1 MLIRGWEFCH
11 LASFR
16 LEKRAGAHSRLSFC
30 ISVRTEDAERA
41 FQQAGK
47 PVCVLDEAQNRVVF
61 VGRIEAVER
70 SQRVSGCYVT
80 VEATSATLASDT
92 AVQRRVFQDP
102 KKTLGDVLSAKGLA
116 SLGEAK
122 VSIEC
127 ASEIKGRKLPYLL
140 LQQETDF
147 AFACRL
153 AAAAGVHVWC
163 VDTNE
168 QHSKLFVGASRDW
181 PERRIEGRDCI
192 RLRVA
197 QGTVPRA
204 SVTLGAYAYE
214 LGQRVE
220 LCGRHYVIDHV
231 AIERVHGSD
240 RVTYDMTG
248 VTKAEDG
255 GLIVPALHAVRLTGK
270 VVNVKDPLHGG
281 RVLVDFNDK
290 TEGITDVT
298 PGKLWLPYRPPY
310 AGQQGGIVFL
320 PEPGDLVEAIIADRD
335 AYVTTELRAVTTELR
350 VKPLP
355 QECQDPLVK
364 YIGNNTKQRIFWRP
378 KSLELWS
385 TDTNIVLDDKN
396 IDMTV
401 GKTNGAKIH
410 VDEKNIVLTVGKNRM
425 TLNEQGIQ
433 LQRGTSEVVLSDTG
447 TYLRRDSQ
455 QIALDQNVQI
465 KSGGT
470 IDANAGGAANLHAG
484 GALKLDASGT
494 ASLNGSHVEL
504 A

>member
-30 ISVRTEDAERA
+30 ISVRTEDVERA

-61 VGRIEAVER
+61 VGRVEAVER

-80 VEATSATLASDT
+80 VDAAAATLASD
-92 AVQRRVFQDP
+92 ASVQRRVFQDP

-127 ASEIKGRKLPYLL
+127 ASAVKGRKLPHLL

-163 VDTNE
+163 IDTNE
-168 QHSKLFVGASRDW
+168 QHSKLFVGTARDW
-181 PERRIEGRDCI
+181 PERRIEERDCI

-204 SVTLGAYAYE
+204 SVTLGAYAYG

-220 LCGRHYVIDHV
+220 LLGRHYVIDHV
-231 AIERVHGSD
+231 LVEREHGAD

-248 VTKAEDG
+248 VTKAADG
-255 GLIVPALHAVRLTGK
+255 DLSVPTLHAARLTGK
-270 VVNVKDPLHGG
+270 VVNAKDPLHGG

-290 TEGITDVT
+290 TEMITDVT

-320 PEPGDLVEAIIADRD
+320 PEPGDLVEAIVADRD
-335 AYVTTELRAVTTELR
+335 AYVTTELRA
-350 VKPLP
+350 KPLP

-364 YIGNNTKQRIFWRP
+364 YIGNNTKQRVFWRP

-385 TDTNIVLDDKN
+385 TDTNIVLDDKK
-396 IDMTV
+396 IELTV

-425 TLNEQGIQ
+425 TLSEQGIQ
-433 LQRGTSEVVLSDTG
+433 LQRGTSEIVLNDTG

-455 QIALDQNVQI
+455 QIALDKNVQI

-470 IDANAGGAANLHAG
+470 LDANAGGAANIHAG

>member
-1 MLIRGWEFCH
+1 MEIRGWKIPH
-11 LASFR
+11 LVSFR
-16 LEKRAGAHSRLSFC
+16 LEKRADAHSRLRFC
-30 ISVRTEDAERA
+30 ISVRTEDADA
-41 FQQAGK
+41 YFQQAGK
-47 PVCVLDEAQNRVVF
+47 TVCVLDEAKHGVIFIGKVD
-61 VGRIEAVER
+61 AVER
-70 SQRVSGCYVT
+70 AESVGDCQIVID
-80 VEATSATLASDT
+80 ATAATLAVDA
-92 AVQRRVFQDP
+92 AVQQRVFQDP
-102 KKTLGDVLSAKGLA
+102 EKTLGDVLSAKALA

-127 ASEIKGRKLPYLL
+127 ASDVKGRKLPHLL

-153 AAAAGVHVWC
+153 AAAAGAHVWC

-168 QHSKLFVGASRDW
+168 QHSKLFVGASRDL
-181 PERRIEGRDCI
+181 PERRIEESDCI
-192 RLRVA
+192 RLRIA
-197 QGTVPRA
+197 QGTVSRA

-220 LCGRHYVIDHV
+220 LLGRHYVIDHV

-248 VTKAEDG
+248 VTKAADG
-255 GLIVPALHAVRLTGK
+255 DLIVPALHAVRLTGK
-270 VVNVKDPLHGG
+270 VVNAKDPLHGG

-320 PEPGDLVEAIIADRD
+320 PEPGDRVEAIIADRD
-335 AYVTTELRAVTTELR
+335 AYVTTELRS
-350 VKPLP
+350 KPLP

-410 VDEKNIVLTVGKNRM
+410 VDEKNIVMTVGKNRLRL
-425 TLNEQGIQ
+425 TEQGIA
-433 LQRGTSEVVLSDTG
+433 LERGTSEIVLNDTG
-447 TYLRRDSQ
+447 TYLRRDGQ
-455 QIALDQNVQI
+455 QIALDKNVQI

-470 IDANAGGAANLHAG
+470 IDASAGGAANLHAG

>member
-1 MLIRGWEFCH
+1 MEICDWKIPH
-11 LASFR
+11 LVSFR
-16 LEKRAGAHSRLSFC
+16 LEKRADAHSRLRFC
-30 ISVRTEDAERA
+30 ISVRAEDAGA
-41 FQQAGK
+41 YFQQVRK
-47 PVCVLDEAQNRVVF
+47 TVHVLDDAKQRVVF
-61 VGRIEAVER
+61 IGKVEAVER
-70 SQRVSGCYVT
+70 AVRVGDCQIT
-80 VEATSATLASDT
+80 VEATSATLEADA

-102 KKTLGDVLSAKGLA
+102 KKTLGDVLSAKALA

-127 ASEIKGRKLPYLL
+127 ASAVKGRKLPHLL

-147 AFACRL
+147 AFARRL

-163 VDTNE
+163 IDTNE

-181 PERRIEGRDCI
+181 PERRIEERDCI

-197 QGTVPRA
+197 QGAVPRA
-204 SVTLGAYAYE
+204 SVTLGAYAYG

-220 LCGRHYVIDHV
+220 LLGRHYVIDHV
-231 AIERVHGSD
+231 LVEREHGAD

-248 VTKAEDG
+248 VTKAADG
-255 GLIVPALHAVRLTGK
+255 DLIVPALHAARLTGK
-270 VVNVKDPLHGG
+270 VVNAKDPLHGG

-290 TEGITDVT
+290 TEAVTDIT

-320 PEPGDLVEAIIADRD
+320 PEPGDLVEGIVADRD
-335 AYVTTELRAVTTELR
+335 AYVTTELRA
-350 VKPLP
+350 KPLS

-364 YIGNNTKQRIFWRP
+364 YIGNNTKQRVFWRP

-401 GKTNGAKIH
+401 GKPAGARIH
-410 VDEKNIVLTVGKNRM
+410 IDAKNIVMTVGKNR
-425 TLNEQGIQ
+425 LRLGEQGMA
-433 LQRGTSEVVLSDTG
+433 LERGTSEIVLDDKG
-447 TYLRRDSQ
+447 TYLRRDGQ
-455 QIALDQNVQI
+455 QIALDQNIQI

-470 IDANAGGAANLHAG
+470 IDAAAGGAANIHAG

>member
-1 MLIRGWEFCH
+1 MEISGWKIPH
-11 LASFR
+11 LVSFR
-16 LEKRAGAHSRLSFC
+16 LEKRADAHSRLRFC
-30 ISVRTEDAERA
+30 VSVRTEDADA
-41 FQQAGK
+41 YFQQAGK
-47 PVCVLDEAQNRVVF
+47 TVCVLDAEKKGVF
-61 VGRIEAVER
+61 FGKVEAVER
-70 SQRVSGCYVT
+70 AARVGDCQLT
-80 VEATSATLASDT
+80 VEATSATLAADT
-92 AVQRRVFQDP
+92 AVQQRVFQDP
-102 KKTLGDVLSAKGLA
+102 EKTLGDVLSAKALA
-116 SLGEAK
+116 SLGEVE

-127 ASEIKGRKLPYLL
+127 ASEIRGRKLPHLL

-153 AAAAGVHVWC
+153 AAAAGAHVWC

-168 QHSKLFVGASRDW
+168 QQSKLFVGAARDW
-181 PERRIEGRDCI
+181 QEQTIKERDCI

-197 QGTVPRA
+197 QGTTPHA
-204 SVTLGAYAYE
+204 SVTLGAYTYE

-220 LCGRHYVIDHV
+220 LLGCHYVIDRV
-231 AIERVHGSD
+231 LVERVHGSD

-248 VTKAEDG
+248 VTEAKDG
-255 GLIVPALHAVRLTGK
+255 DIAVPALHAARLTGI
-270 VVNVKDPLHGG
+270 VMSAKDELHQG
-281 RVLVDFNDK
+281 RVLVNFTDGK
-290 TEGITDVT
+290 EGVKDVT
-298 PGKLWLPYRPPY
+298 PGKLWIPYRPPY

-320 PEPGDLVEAIIADRD
+320 PEPGDRVEAIVADRN
-335 AYVTTELRAVTTELR
+335 AYVTTELRR
-350 VKPLP
+350 KKPLP

-364 YIGNNTKQRIFWRP
+364 YIGNNTKQRVFWRP

-401 GKTNGAKIH
+401 GKPEGARIH
-410 VDEKNIVLTVGKNRM
+410 IDAKNIVMTVGKNRLRL
-425 TLNEQGIQ
+425 TEQGMA
-433 LQRGTSEVVLSDTG
+433 LERGTSEIVLDDKG
-447 TYLRRDSQ
+447 TYLRRDGQ

-470 IDANAGGAANLHAG
+470 IDAAAGGAANIHADG
-484 GALKLDASGT
+484 TLKLDASGT

>member
-1 MLIRGWEFCH
+1 MKIRGWDKLH
-11 LASFR
+11 VPSFR
-16 LEKRAGAHSRLSFC
+16 LEKRADAHSRLTFC
-30 ISVRTEDAERA
+30 VSVL
-41 FQQAGK
+41 
-47 PVCVLDEAQNRVVF
+47 PDEADRYVHEAGSHVPICVMDDEQDRVVF
-61 VGRIEAVER
+61 VGKIEAVER
-70 SQRVSGCYVT
+70 ASSVADCQLT
-80 VEATSATLASDT
+80 VEATAATLSADT
-92 AVQRRVFQDP
+92 TVQRRVFQDP
-102 KKTLGDVLSAKGLA
+102 EKTLGDVLSAKALA
-116 SLGEAK
+116 SLDEAK

-127 ASEIKGRKLPYLL
+127 ASGVKGRKLPYLL

-153 AAAAGVHVWC
+153 AAAAGAHVWC

-168 QHSKLFVGASRDW
+168 QHSKLFVGASRDL
-181 PERRIEGRDCI
+181 PERRIEERDCI

-197 QGTVPRA
+197 QGTVPHA

-231 AIERVHGSD
+231 LVERVHGSD

-248 VTKAEDG
+248 MTKAEDG
-255 GLIVPALHAVRLTGK
+255 DLIVSALHAARLTGK
-270 VVNVKDPLHGG
+270 VVNANDQLHGG

-290 TEGITDVT
+290 TEGVTDVT

-320 PEPGDLVEAIIADRD
+320 PESGDLIEAIVSDRD
-335 AYVTTELRAVTTELR
+335 AYVTTELRA
-350 VKPLP
+350 KPLP
-355 QECQDPLVK
+355 QECQDPIVK
-364 YIGNNTKQRIFWRP
+364 YIGNNTKQRVFWRP